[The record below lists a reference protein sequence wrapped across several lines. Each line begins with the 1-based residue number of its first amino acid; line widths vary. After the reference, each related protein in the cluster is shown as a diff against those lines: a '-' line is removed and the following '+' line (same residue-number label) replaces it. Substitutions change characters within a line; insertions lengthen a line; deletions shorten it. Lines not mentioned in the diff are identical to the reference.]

1 MVDLAAVASA
11 GGGSVDAAML
21 IGAVLLEAAIL
32 YVGYGAVEQ
41 AFGRRVVER
50 IRGE

>member
-41 AFGRRVVER
+41 AFGHVVVER
-50 IRGE
+50 LRGE